1 MIKVVSFDIGGTL
14 LKNEDNV
21 SQSQYGLKELTKL
34 LNLPYEKVREAYKD
48 VFQKKKGKFNELIT
62 NFCNKL
68 EIKSN
73 KTIIDFF
80 HNKFFNESKK
90 QVILSE
96 NISLIKNLK
105 LNGYKVILFSN
116 SCCLLNNDAINE
128 VLDYVDN
135 IFYSYDIGYT
145 KDDEE
150 SYKYIEK
157 VMKVNPNEI
166 LHIGDTLNSDY
177 YMPKKYSWNALYYG
191 NCDEADV
198 KSIEFLTDLIDI
210 LNI

>member
-80 HNKFFNESKK
+80 HNKFFNESRK

-128 VLDYVDN
+128 VLDYVNN

-157 VMKVNPNEI
+157 VMKVKPNEI
-166 LHIGDTLNSDY
+166 LHIGDTLKSDY
-177 YMPKKYSWNALYYG
+177 YMPKKHGWNVLYYG
-191 NCDEADV
+191 SCDETDV
-198 KSIEFLTDLIDI
+198 KSIEFLTDLINI

>member
-157 VMKVNPNEI
+157 VMKVKPNEI
-166 LHIGDTLNSDY
+166 LHIGDTLKSDY
-177 YMPKKYSWNALYYG
+177 YIPKKYGWNVLYYG
-191 NCDEADV
+191 KCDEADV
-198 KSIEFLTDLIDI
+198 KSIEFLTDLINI

>member
-145 KDDEE
+145 KDDVE

-157 VMKVNPNEI
+157 VMKVKPNEI
-166 LHIGDTLNSDY
+166 LHIGDTLKSDY
-177 YMPKKYSWNALYYG
+177 YMPKKHGWNVLYYG
-191 NCDEADV
+191 NCDKSDV
-198 KSIEFLTDLIDI
+198 KSIKSLTDIINI
-210 LNI
+210 LSI

>member
-14 LKNEDNV
+14 LKNKDLV
-21 SQSQYGLKELTKL
+21 SQNQYGLKKLTKL
-34 LNLPYEKVREAYKD
+34 LNLPYENVRDAYKD
-48 VFQKKKGKFNELIT
+48 VFQKTQGNFNELIN

-68 EIKSN
+68 GIKSN
-73 KTIIDFF
+73 KIIIDFF
-80 HNKFFNESKK
+80 YNKFFNESKK
-90 QVILSE
+90 QGILSE
-96 NISLIKNLK
+96 DISLIKYLK
-105 LNGYKVILFSN
+105 SKGYKVILFSN

-128 VLDYVDN
+128 VLDYIDN

-157 VMKVNPNEI
+157 VMKVKPNEV
-166 LHIGDTLNSDY
+166 LHIGDTLKSDY
-177 YMPKKYSWNALYYG
+177 YMPKKYGWNVLYYG
-191 NCDEADV
+191 NCDEEDV
-198 KSIEFLTDLIDI
+198 KSIEVLTDLINV

>member
-1 MIKVVSFDIGGTL
+1 MIKIVSFDIGGTL
-14 LKNEDNV
+14 LKNEDLG
-21 SQSQYGLKELTKL
+21 SQNQYGLKELTKL
-34 LNLPYEKVREAYKD
+34 LNLPYENVRDAYKD
-48 VFQKKKGKFNELIT
+48 VFQKTKGSFNELISK
-62 NFCNKL
+62 FCNKL
-68 EIKSN
+68 GIESN

-80 HNKFFNESKK
+80 HNKFFIESKK

-96 NISLIKNLK
+96 DVSLIKNLK
-105 LNGYKVILFSN
+105 SNGYKVILFSN
-116 SCCLLNNDAINE
+116 SCCLLNNDTINE

-157 VMKVNPNEI
+157 VMNVKPNEI
-166 LHIGDTLNSDY
+166 LHIGDTLKSDY
-177 YMPKKYSWNALYYG
+177 YMPKKHGWNVLYYG
-191 NCDEADV
+191 SCDETDV
-198 KSIEFLTDLIDI
+198 KSIEFLTDLINI

>member
-14 LKNEDNV
+14 LKNEDLV
-21 SQSQYGLKELTKL
+21 SQSQHGLKELTKL
-34 LNLPYEKVREAYKD
+34 LNLPYEKVRDAYKE
-48 VFQKKKGKFNELIT
+48 VFQKTKGNFNELINT
-62 NFCNKL
+62 FCNKL
-68 EIKSN
+68 GIKSN
-73 KTIIDFF
+73 KIIINFF

-105 LNGYKVILFSN
+105 SKGYKVILFSN
-116 SCCLLNNDAINE
+116 SCCLLNNDTINE
-128 VLDYVDN
+128 VLDYIDN

-157 VMKVNPNEI
+157 VMKVKPNEI
-166 LHIGDTLNSDY
+166 LHIGDTLKSDY
-177 YMPKKYSWNALYYG
+177 YIPKKYGWNVLYYG
-191 NCDEADV
+191 KCDEADV
-198 KSIEFLTDLIDI
+198 KSIEFLTDLINI